1 MKSIIWQNKMR
12 VVLISDPLATK
23 SVISVDV
30 TVGNLHSPKKF
41 DGLATIVQH
50 MLVTG
55 SNKYPDRQKNDE
67 WLKQHGGSINAFSGM
82 TNTNYQCV
90 IDHNGF
96 EEAVDRMA
104 NYFISPTFDAQHL
117 EKEAKV
123 IGHKFKRAL
132 IDDEN
137 RHLNLWMS
145 QSNPESITNKL
156 IYAQRDKVMDPE
168 TLEAVQ

>member
-1 MKSIIWQNKMR
+1 
-12 VVLISDPLATK
+12 
-23 SVISVDV
+23 
-30 TVGNLHSPKKF
+30 
-41 DGLATIVQH
+41 
-50 MLVTG
+50 
-55 SNKYPDRQKNDE
+55 
-67 WLKQHGGSINAFSGM
+67 M

-104 NYFISPTFDAQHL
+104 NYFISPTFDAQLL